1 MLPNLLFSYGR
12 QISKLSSKKN
22 EKYISGAAVIY
33 IYMYKMSLRK
43 RGPNHADL
51 RKLYESTCQC
61 LSHLKGSGSTDIGD
75 LELLTLGYKAD
86 FSESNYVLHLSRFTL
101 VAEIFGLPQRA
112 SSQTLFY
119 RFTPEGFHY

>member
-1 MLPNLLFSYGR
+1 MLNVIGYKSPTQKPKASHTITVLGVRKIIYLL
-12 QISKLSSKKN
+12 KTTTVVEN
-22 EKYISGAAVIY
+22 IY
-33 IYMYKMSLRK
+33 FPLRIF
-43 RGPNHADL
+43 
-51 RKLYESTCQC
+51 TF
-61 LSHLKGSGSTDIGD
+61 KGSGSTDIGD